1 MASILRKLIIS
12 MLIPYLWRRWR
23 DRGTRQA
30 ATPATRPAAP
40 GLGGRLPAPTDA
52 RG

>member
-23 DRGTRQA
+23 DRPARQA
-30 ATPATRPAAP
+30 EPRPATP